1 MVLKPVAFQEKAI
14 RHSCSPGSSVIC
26 KAFDHSLSSCCP
38 PGVLQNECN
47 SWHRDFISF
56 VQGSE
61 ARRGEQTAVTA
72 HIAHTAHTLHTQT
85 LHTHTQHTQT
95 LHTHSTHRSAH
106 RAEGTQKDPKLPQRH
121 FYECLMISQSLAS
134 AFKKQM
140 QHLQCSLPSPSP
152 LFRVSIEAVKHAN

>member
-1 MVLKPVAFQEKAI
+1 MAFQEKAI

-38 PGVLQNECN
+38 PGVRQNECN

-56 VQGSE
+56 VRGS
-61 ARRGEQTAVTA
+61 AAQRGVQHCCHCTAQRTPHA
-72 HIAHTAHTLHTQT
+72 HCT
-85 LHTHTQHTQT
+85 HTHTHTP
-95 LHTHSTHRSAH
+95 AH
-106 RAEGTQKDPKLPQRH
+106 GAEGAQSDPKLPQRH
-121 FYECLMISQSLAS
+121 FYECLMIAQSLAS

>member
-1 MVLKPVAFQEKAI
+1 MESRRL
-14 RHSCSPGSSVIC
+14 
-26 KAFDHSLSSCCP
+26 SLHT
-38 PGVLQNECN
+38 L
-47 SWHRDFISF
+47 H
-56 VQGSE
+56 
-61 ARRGEQTAVTA
+61 TL
-72 HIAHTAHTLHTQT
+72 HTAHTNTAHTNT
-85 LHTHTQHTQT
+85 AHTQHT
-95 LHTHSTHRSAH
+95 HCTHRSAH